1 MILMDVKYLNYV
13 LTIASEHNLHRAAE
27 KLYISQPSLSQF
39 LTKLEAEVGTPLF
52 ERRSKDLLLTE
63 AGRLYVE
70 TAQTVIGLRNKLYRD
85 ISNLIYQNHLS
96 IATTSQWGMRLIS
109 HVLPAFNQNHPD
121 VMVEITESF
130 FPSMAR
136 RLQNREVDI
145 CLASIVHLE
154 TDYEII
160 PLGLEEIYLTIPSQH
175 PFCQQHNPDHTCI
188 SGEMLLNAFPDS
200 PFLLTTKGSST
211 QVLIETRFRELHF
224 HPRILGYF
232 DNINTILH
240 MVEDNT
246 GMAFTPASCVVF
258 NPNICYYH
266 LDPPVCRKHII
277 AYRKDLTISPVVGD
291 LLRTIRETYSNLM
304 PT

>member
-1 MILMDVKYLNYV
+1 
-13 LTIASEHNLHRAAE
+13 
-27 KLYISQPSLSQF
+27 
-39 LTKLEAEVGTPLF
+39 
-52 ERRSKDLLLTE
+52 
-63 AGRLYVE
+63 
-70 TAQTVIGLRNKLYRD
+70 
-85 ISNLIYQNHLS
+85 
-96 IATTSQWGMRLIS
+96 
-109 HVLPAFNQNHPD
+109 
-121 VMVEITESF
+121 
-130 FPSMAR
+130 
-136 RLQNREVDI
+136 
-145 CLASIVHLE
+145 
-154 TDYEII
+154 
-160 PLGLEEIYLTIPSQH
+160 
-175 PFCQQHNPDHTCI
+175 
-188 SGEMLLNAFPDS
+188 MLLNAFPDS